1 MTRRQHRKLK
11 KQNLE
16 QKTTHQDICN
26 ERPEWANDEKQELE
40 DKNWLANFK
49 AEVKKTI
56 QMRDQSKTV
65 GSI

>member
-1 MTRRQHRKLK
+1 MTRRKHRKQK

-16 QKTTHQDICN
+16 QKNTHQDICN
-26 ERPEWANDEKQELE
+26 ERPEWANDEKVEIE

-49 AEVKKTI
+49 AEVKAAI
-56 QMRDQSKTV
+56 QLRDLK